1 MDMVIPCLDYN
12 IQNVAIKGDGYITN
26 IIKKVIPNTNN
37 RYYATSD
44 GHIFDTQLNRFISE
58 NKSKRGWLKCH
69 IWFNNKRITIGVH
82 RLIMY
87 AFNGISDLTVNH
99 KNGNKEDNSINNLE
113 YMTKVEQN
121 IHRSEIL
128 KVGNRKRVICIENN
142 KIYETIKEA
151 CDDLNIEYE
160 NSHISEVCKH
170 KYGFK
175 SSHGYHFE
183 YYNECVEDIEKIS

>member
-1 MDMVIPCLDYN
+1 ME
-12 IQNVAIKGDGYITN
+12 

-37 RYYATSD
+37 RYYATND
-44 GHIFDTQLNRFISE
+44 GHVYDSVLDRYVAE
-58 NKSKRGWLKCH
+58 NKSKRGWVKCH
-69 IWFNNKRITIGVH
+69 IWYNGNRITIGIH

-87 AFNGISDLTVNH
+87 AFVGISELTVNH
-99 KNGNKEDNSINNLE
+99 IDGNKENNNIENLE
-113 YMTKVEQN
+113 YMTREEQN
-121 IHRSEIL
+121 IHRSKIL
-128 KVGNRKRVICIENN
+128 KIGNRKRIICKENN

-160 NSHISEVCKH
+160 NSHISAICKH

-183 YYNECVEDIEKIS
+183 YYDEYVEDIERIV

>member
-1 MDMVIPCLDYN
+1 ME
-12 IQNVAIKGDGYITN
+12 

-37 RYYATSD
+37 RYYATND
-44 GHIFDTQLNRFISE
+44 GHVYDSVLDKYVAE
-58 NKSKRGWLKCH
+58 NKSKRGWIKCH
-69 IWFNNKRITIGVH
+69 IWYNDKRITIGIH

-87 AFNGISDLTVNH
+87 AFVGISELTVNH
-99 KNGNKEDNSINNLE
+99 IDGNKENNNIENLE
-113 YMTKVEQN
+113 YMTREEQN
-121 IHRSEIL
+121 IHRSKIL
-128 KVGNRKRVICIENN
+128 KIGNRKRIICKENN

-160 NSHISEVCKH
+160 NSHISEICKH

-183 YYNECVEDIEKIS
+183 YYNEYVEDIERII